1 MPYRIQCRETG
12 DVIEECDTLEEAER
26 IVEMYEYD
34 DLKEGTFT
42 PRFYEIKK
50 YAVNKITVD
59 EHNGLEFNEPV
70 TFDDIY
76 DNTVDI
82 ILKMYPT
89 SADLIE
95 AMRDQMYD
103 ELCIDFRE
111 YFIELAKERG
121 MYIDKEE

>member
-1 MPYRIQCRETG
+1 MEKM
-12 DVIEECDTLEEAER
+12 
-26 IVEMYEYD
+26 IVD
-34 DLKEGTFT
+34 GT
-42 PRFYEIKK
+42 K
-50 YAVNKITVD
+50 
-59 EHNGLEFNEPV
+59 GLVFNEPV

-95 AMRDQMYD
+95 AMNDQMYD
-103 ELCIDFRE
+103 ELCIDLRG

-121 MYIDKEE
+121 MYVEKEE